1 MKKSKKLKLATYN
14 CNLIIIITDK
24 LKAEVEAV
32 YKRLKH
38 KDSLEGEAE
47 GVLITL
53 DIDNYYLIFDTQYLS
68 HNTIAHEIYHAVVKI
83 TEDRG
88 IVEEEAQAWLMGY
101 LTGEVY
107 KYIEKNSFGII
118 KEK

>member
-1 MKKSKKLKLATYN
+1 
-14 CNLIIIITDK
+14 
-24 LKAEVEAV
+24 V
-32 YKRLKH
+32 
-38 KDSLEGEAE
+38 
-47 GVLITL
+47 
-53 DIDNYYLIFDTQYLS
+53 
-68 HNTIAHEIYHAVVKI
+68 

-107 KYIEKNSFGII
+107 KYIERNSFKIV